1 MAKSNPL
8 KNIDN
13 LSTGLA
19 GITTYQ
25 SGVAQATAFRIVKKH
40 TATALKEYGLSC
52 MQWFTIG
59 TVLDAGNKGI
69 RLSDL
74 AQKLDTTLAY
84 MTTTVN
90 FLESREI
97 LERHAHG
104 TDART
109 KLIKVRNSY
118 KKECAIIEADVRKKL
133 ATLLYGQ
140 IDSEELLAYIMVLY
154 KISQLK

>member
-90 FLESREI
+90 FFFSREI